1 MDQFKQLYKEIDSI
15 LEQVKDQKSKTDI
28 ENLKKYIDGQEN
40 YYNNIP
46 ISIRTSNVLNVIIQ
60 RITAKITRIK
70 KYINGD
76 DNCEIIREAY
86 SNQRALKEEA
96 ESNTI
101 TYAYLVKNLSNKEEP
116 KDTIYVNALVK
127 LQEFTELYKKNT
139 DKKVTGED
147 IQIEIKNLKKNIKE
161 ENINNLK
168 PFNEESEKL
177 LNQIN
182 MDKFPKKGAFESS
195 ICSIM

>member
-28 ENLKKYIDGQEN
+28 ENLKKYIDSQEK

-60 RITAKITRIK
+60 RITAKITLIK

-76 DNCEIIREAY
+76 DNCEIMREAY

-101 TYAYLVKNLSNKEEP
+101 TYAYLVKSLSNKL
-116 KDTIYVNALVK
+116 KGQNIIYLNALKK
-127 LQEFTELYKKNT
+127 LQEFTERYNKST
-139 DKKVTGED
+139 DKKVTGEV
-147 IQIEIKNLKKNIKE
+147 IQIEIKELK
-161 ENINNLK
+161 
-168 PFNEESEKL
+168 
-177 LNQIN
+177 
-182 MDKFPKKGAFESS
+182 
-195 ICSIM
+195 